1 MEVLMIGIVNH
12 SDEEGFTFI
21 SSERLPSGMFAC
33 YHEADR
39 KILCRVKHAEPLN
52 EYPQEFLMDME
63 LSADDVSAFY
73 GLDPQDFKYYS
84 YSASVVGYFD
94 ASMGEFVH
102 PRTNPASGVKMHRAG
117 EDVLKDI
124 GKIKAGEPGS
134 AFIGNVLGENT
145 GIALS
150 VRDIVSQHVSV
161 IASTGAGKSYTVGVL
176 VEELLKPQ
184 NMAPVLIF
192 DPHGEYATLAEI
204 SNTAEFITQ
213 SYRPVVRTV
222 KPKDIKIRISDLN
235 VSDFISIMDD
245 GTMSDKMKTLFRSAY
260 HNLKNDKK
268 KQFTRNELKLQIESL
283 RDSNNESTIEGINW
297 RFGKLNAP
305 IFDDFQTIPLADY
318 FKVGQLTIMDVS
330 GIEEGFQQLIASV
343 MLRRLFDAREGTE
356 NNRYNETHIDKFL
369 PYPVFVVIEE
379 AHRFAPQ
386 SGEAKSKSILKTILS
401 EGRKFGIGVCM
412 VSQRPSKL
420 DADSLSQC
428 MTQITMRIINPTDQQ
443 QIAQSIESASR
454 ELISELP
461 SLAKGQAIVSG
472 VAINTPTLVKIRKRL
487 TSDTRGRS
495 KDAPALWAAQKK
507 YEEKHRAPEVRAD
520 EEMDVGV

>member
-1 MEVLMIGIVNH
+1 MIGTVNF

-21 SSERLPSGMFAC
+21 SGERIPKGVFVVYADSGK
-33 YHEADR
+33 
-39 KILCRVKHAEPLN
+39 KILCRVKHGEPIKQ
-52 EYPQEFLMDME
+52 YPEEFLLDNE
-63 LSADDVSAFY
+63 LDADEVSGFY

-94 ASMGEFVH
+94 AAMGEFIN
-102 PRTNPASGVKMHRAG
+102 PRTNPQCGVKIGRAG

-124 GKIKAGEPGS
+124 SKVKAGAAGS
-134 AFIGNVLGENT
+134 AFMGNILGEET

-161 IASTGAGKSYTVGVL
+161 IASTGAGKSYAVGVL
-176 VEELLKPQ
+176 VEELLKPC

-192 DPHGEYATLAEI
+192 DPHGEYSTLGEI
-204 SNTAEFITQ
+204 QNMPDFITP
-213 SYRPVVRTV
+213 SYRPKVKIV
-222 KPKDIKIRISDLN
+222 KPENIKIRISDLL

-245 GTMSDKMKTLFRSAY
+245 GTMSDKMKTLFRAAY
-260 HNLKNDKK
+260 HNLRNDGKRK
-268 KQFTRNELKLQIESL
+268 FTRNELKTEIETL
-283 RDSNNESTIEGINW
+283 EDEMNKPTIEGILW
-297 RFGKLNAP
+297 RFGKLYAT

-318 FKVGQLTIMDVS
+318 FRVGQLTVTDVS
-330 GIEEGFQQLIASV
+330 GIEETYQQLIAPV
-343 MLRRLFDAREGTE
+343 MLRRLFDARMGTE
-356 NNRYNETHIDKFL
+356 NNKYNESHVDKFL

-379 AHRFAPQ
+379 AHRFAPH

-401 EGRKFGIGVCM
+401 EGRKFGIGVCL

-454 ELISELP
+454 DLIAELP
-461 SLAKGQAIVSG
+461 SLAKGQAIISG

-487 TSDTRGRS
+487 TSDAKGRS
-495 KDAPALWAAQKK
+495 KDAPALWQAQRK
-507 YEEKHRAPEVRAD
+507 YEEKHEAPEVRAD
-520 EEMDVGV
+520 EEMDIGV

>member
-1 MEVLMIGIVNH
+1 MLGTVNN
-12 SDEEGFTFI
+12 SDEEGFKFI
-21 SSERLPSGMFAC
+21 SSERLPAGMFVC
-33 YHEADR
+33 YSEGGK
-39 KILCRVKHAEPLN
+39 KILCRVRHAEPLN
-52 EYPQEFLMDME
+52 TYPQEFLMDME
-63 LSADDVSAFY
+63 LEAWEVSRFY
-73 GLDPQDFKYYS
+73 GLDPEDFKYYS
-84 YSASVVGYFD
+84 YASSVIGYFD
-94 ASMGEFVH
+94 NAMGEFVS
-102 PRTNPASGVKMHRAG
+102 PRTNPASGVKIEMAD
-117 EDVLKDI
+117 EEILKDI
-124 GKIKAGEPGS
+124 SKVQKGAAGS
-134 AFIGNVLGENT
+134 AFMGNVLGADT
-145 GIALS
+145 GIVLS

-161 IASTGAGKSYTVGVL
+161 IASTGAGKSYTVGVI
-176 VEELLKPQ
+176 VEELLKPY

-192 DPHGEYATLAEI
+192 DPHGEYSSLGEVQNKQDFMTP
-204 SNTAEFITQ
+204 
-213 SYRPVVRTV
+213 SYRPKVKTV
-222 KPKDIKIRISDLN
+222 KPENIKMRISDLL

-245 GTMSDKMKTLFRSAY
+245 GTMSDKMKTLFRSAN
-260 HNLKNDKK
+260 HNLKNNTKK
-268 KQFTRNELKLQIESL
+268 KFTRNELKQEIEAL
-283 RDSNNESTIEGINW
+283 RDANNESTIEGIIW
-297 RFGKLNAP
+297 RFGKLYAN

-356 NNRYNETHIDKFL
+356 NNRYNETHVDKFL

-379 AHRFAPQ
+379 AHRFAPH

-401 EGRKFGIGVCM
+401 EGRKFGIGICL

-454 ELISELP
+454 DLIAELP
-461 SLAKGQAIVSG
+461 SLAKGQAIISG

-487 TSDTRGRS
+487 TSDVKGRS
-495 KDAPALWAAQKK
+495 KDAPALWAAERE
-507 YEEKHRAPEVRAD
+507 YEEKHKAPEVRAD

>member
-1 MEVLMIGIVNH
+1 MIGIVNH

-52 EYPQEFLMDME
+52 EYPQEFLMDIE
-63 LSADDVSAFY
+63 LSADDVSVFY

-94 ASMGEFVH
+94 APMGEFIH
-102 PRTNPASGVKMHRAG
+102 PRTNPASGVKIQRAG

-124 GKIKAGEPGS
+124 SKIKAGEPGS

-176 VEELLKPQ
+176 VEELLKPH
-184 NMAPVLIF
+184 NMAPVLIL

-204 SNTAEFITQ
+204 SNTAEFVTP

-222 KPKDIKIRISDLN
+222 KPKDIKIRISDLL
-235 VSDFISIMDD
+235 VGDFISIMDD

-268 KQFTRNELKLQIESL
+268 KQFTRNELKLQIEAL

-487 TSDTRGRS
+487 TSDTKGRS
-495 KDAPALWAAQKK
+495 KDAPALWATQKK
-507 YEEKHRAPEVRAD
+507 YEEKHRAPDVRAD

>member
-1 MEVLMIGIVNH
+1 MLGTVSN

-21 SSERLPSGMFAC
+21 SCERLPAGMFVC
-33 YHEADR
+33 YDDAG
-39 KILCRVKHAEPLN
+39 KNILCRVGHAEPLN
-52 EYPQEFLMDME
+52 HYPQEFLMDTE
-63 LSADDVSAFY
+63 LDADEVSGFY
-73 GLDPQDFKYYS
+73 GLDPEDFKYYS
-84 YSASVVGYFD
+84 YAASVIGYFD
-94 ASMGEFVH
+94 AAMGEFVN
-102 PRTNPASGVKMHRAG
+102 PRTNPACGVKIERAG
-117 EDVLKDI
+117 DEVLKDI
-124 GKIKAGEPGS
+124 SKINKGAAGS
-134 AFIGNVLGENT
+134 AFMGNVLGADT
-145 GIALS
+145 GIVLS

-176 VEELLKPQ
+176 VEELLRPY
-184 NMAPVLIF
+184 NMAPVLVF
-192 DPHGEYATLAEI
+192 DPHGEYSSLGEVQ
-204 SNTAEFITQ
+204 NMPDFITP
-213 SYRPVVRTV
+213 SYRPKVRTV
-222 KPKDIKIRISDLN
+222 KPESIKIRISDLLF
-235 VSDFISIMDD
+235 SDFVSIMDD

-260 HNLKNDKK
+260 HNLKNNSKK
-268 KQFTRNELKLQIESL
+268 KFTRNELKQEIEAL
-283 RDSNNESTIEGINW
+283 RDSTNEPTIEGILW
-297 RFGKLNAP
+297 RFGKMYGS

-330 GIEEGFQQLIASV
+330 GIEETFQQLIASV

-356 NNRYNETHIDKFL
+356 NNRYNETHVDKFL

-379 AHRFAPQ
+379 AHRFAPH

-401 EGRKFGIGVCM
+401 EGRKFGVGVCL

-461 SLAKGQAIVSG
+461 SLAKGQAIISG
-472 VAINTPTLVKIRKRL
+472 VAINTPALVRIRKRL
-487 TSDTRGRS
+487 TSDVRGRS
-495 KDAPALWAAQKK
+495 KDAPAMWAAQRR
-507 YEEKHRAPEVRAD
+507 YEEKHQGVGVRAD